1 MEALHQAL
9 GEARKRYAS
18 ANPKSQAAD
27 TEAQRFLPGGNTR
40 SVLHFDPF
48 PLTMIAGEGAEV
60 LDLDGHRYVDFVS
73 EYSAGLFG
81 HSDPVIKAAIHRALD
96 AGVAMGAP
104 TPDERELAKILCD
117 RFDSLERVR
126 FCNSGTEANLMAI
139 TTARVVTG
147 RSKILVFNGAYH
159 GGVIKFPTGPSVF
172 NVPFDYLM
180 ADYNEVESTAALIQR
195 EADDLAAVLVEP
207 ILGAGGNIPGSRE
220 FLEMLRRTT
229 EEIGALLVFDEVKTA
244 RIGPAGMQGLTGIKP
259 DLTTLGKIIGGGLP
273 TGVFGG
279 RAEIMA
285 CYDPR
290 QANTWKHAG
299 TFNNNTCTMAAG
311 CAAMGEVFT
320 SPVAAEFHER
330 SESFRNSLNRLFSDE
345 SVPMQCRGLGSMFA
359 IHFCEDPTAGP
370 MHRSEA
376 RQTLH
381 ALLHLELLL
390 EGVII
395 VGRGDLF
402 LSLPMEDRHFQKA
415 HDALHAF
422 LERHRSLIA
431 TVA

>member
-9 GEARKRYAS
+9 EEARSRYAS

-27 TEAQRFLPGGNTR
+27 QEAQRYLPGGNTR

-48 PLTMIAGEGAEV
+48 PLTMVAGEGAELV
-60 LDLDGHRYVDFVS
+60 DCDGHRYVDFVS

-81 HSDPVIKAAIHRALD
+81 HSDPVIKSAIQRALD
-96 AGVAMGAP
+96 TGVAMGAP

-117 RFDSLERVR
+117 RFESLERVR

-139 TTARVVTG
+139 TTARVVTD
-147 RSKILVFNGAYH
+147 RHKILVFNGAYH
-159 GGVIKFPTGPSVF
+159 GGVIKFPTGPSLF
-172 NVPFDYLM
+172 NVPFDYVM
-180 ADYNEVESTAALIQR
+180 ADYNAVESTAALIER

-207 ILGAGGNIPGSRE
+207 ILGAGGNIPGSRD
-220 FLEMLRRTT
+220 FFEMLRRRT
-229 EEIGALLVFDEVKTA
+229 EEVGALLVFDEVKTA

-273 TGVFGG
+273 TGAFGG

-290 QANTWKHAG
+290 RAKSWKHAG

-311 CAAMGEVFT
+311 CAAMGDVFT
-320 SPVAAEFHER
+320 PAVAADFHER

-345 SVPMQCRGLGSMFA
+345 AVPMHCRGLGSMFA
-359 IHFCEDPTAGP
+359 IHFCEDPAAGP
-370 MHRSEA
+370 AQRSAA
-376 RQTLH
+376 RQALH
-381 ALLHLELLL
+381 ALMHLELLL
-390 EGVII
+390 EGVMI

-402 LSLPMEDRHFQKA
+402 LSLPMGERHFQQA
-415 HDALHAF
+415 NDALNAF
-422 LERHRSLIA
+422 IERHRELIRA
-431 TVA
+431 VR